1 MFDESLLNIS
11 TYIYIYVYR
20 VDPLRT
26 ISAGMC
32 PGPGQEENRARGPRF
47 SGPMD
52 FHRFGA
58 RNPRSRFRREI
69 VTSLCVYKQIHIY
82 IHIIYMYILICISA
96 ICFEHV
102 GGHGM
107 GMFTGPG

>member
-1 MFDESLLNIS
+1 
-11 TYIYIYVYR
+11 
-20 VDPLRT
+20 
-26 ISAGMC
+26 MC

-82 IHIIYMYILICISA
+82 IYIHIIYMYILICISA

-107 GMFTGPG
+107 GMFPGPG

>member
-1 MFDESLLNIS
+1 
-11 TYIYIYVYR
+11 
-20 VDPLRT
+20 
-26 ISAGMC
+26 MC

-47 SGPMD
+47 SGPWISIGSGPGTQGPGLEGKLLHLYA
-52 FHRFGA
+52 FINRY
-58 RNPRSRFRREI
+58 I
-69 VTSLCVYKQIHIY
+69 YIYIY

-107 GMFTGPG
+107 GMFPGPG